1 MEIFSIKQLQDTQ
14 NANHDIA
21 QAELESAIV
30 TVEPADIFL

>member
-14 NANHDIA
+14 NANQEIA
-21 QAELESAIV
+21 PAKVESAIV